1 MVLVFLVFAGLWV
14 LAWVVLV
21 VLGLVNV
28 LFPRAD
34 GPRDIESGF
43 FADDS
48 RAT

>member
-1 MVLVFLVFAGLWV
+1 MVFVFFVFAGLWV

-34 GPRDIESGF
+34 VNGDL
-43 FADDS
+43 DS
-48 RAT
+48 